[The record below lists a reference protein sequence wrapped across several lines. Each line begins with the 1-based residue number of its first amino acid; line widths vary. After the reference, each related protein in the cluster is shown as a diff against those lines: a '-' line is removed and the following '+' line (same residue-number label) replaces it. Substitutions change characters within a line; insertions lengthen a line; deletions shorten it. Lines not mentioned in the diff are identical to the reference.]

1 MLSKSHSVP
10 KPLWDALDSVLQ
22 KKAKELIKD
31 IAKACGQP
39 EKKLLDAYK
48 AEKHTVHLLELED
61 PTDEKF
67 ECCALCSHSRIH
79 TRCRKT
85 VLYGKKYCQEHEFH
99 QNVSLSSKPV
109 LQRCI
114 TEENDIVFLNKD
126 TSEIYNAEYKKIGLF
141 INNRIL
147 LFEIEGEIEY
157 I

>member
-39 EKKLLDAYK
+39 EKKLLDAYR

-67 ECCALCSHSRIH
+67 ECSAFTCHSRIH

-85 VLYGKKYCQEHEFH
+85 VLYGKKYCSEHEFY
-99 QNVSLSSKPV
+99 QTISISSKPV
-109 LQRCI
+109 VQRCI
-114 TEENDIVFLNKD
+114 TDNNDVVFLNKE
-126 TSEIYNAEYKKIGLF
+126 TSEIYDAHYKKIGLF

-147 LFEIEGEIEY
+147 LFEIEEEVEY